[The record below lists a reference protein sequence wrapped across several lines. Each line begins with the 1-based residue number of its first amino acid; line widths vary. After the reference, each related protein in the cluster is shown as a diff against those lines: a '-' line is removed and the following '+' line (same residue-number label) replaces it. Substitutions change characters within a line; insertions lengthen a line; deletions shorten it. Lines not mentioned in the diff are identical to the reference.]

1 MDKPMP
7 DFAALGGGSMLHQVS
22 RELTNLL
29 DRQLAQHD
37 LTTQQAALLTHAA
50 GGPVTPSSL
59 REDLGTDTAGMT
71 RLVDR
76 LEGKGLLRR
85 APHVADRRA
94 VVIELT
100 PAGRALLPHV
110 PPIFA
115 RTVGR
120 MFADFSPAELTQFNA
135 LLRRA
140 HTNLTATP

>member
-1 MDKPMP
+1 MDKRLP

-29 DRQLAQHD
+29 DRQFAEHG
-37 LTTQQAALLTHAA
+37 LTTQQAALLMHAA

-59 REDLGTDTAGMT
+59 RADLGTDTAGMT

-76 LEGKGLLRR
+76 LESKGLLRR
-85 APHVADRRA
+85 SPHAEDRRA

-100 PAGRALLPHV
+100 PAGRALLPLV
-110 PPIFA
+110 PPIFG

-120 MFADFSPAELTQFNA
+120 MFADFAPAEMAQFNA

-140 HTNLTATP
+140 HANLTMP